1 MFVENYLRKLIMF
14 LYTEL
19 GPPLLGIGWL
29 LLDFLLIVDK
39 KDMTSLVKEQ
49 FLST

>member
-1 MFVENYLRKLIMF
+1 M
-14 LYTEL
+14 
-19 GPPLLGIGWL
+19 LGIGWL
-29 LLDFLLIVDK
+29 LLDFLLVVDK